1 MRVLTAR
8 NINAAEAI
16 FISDI
21 SERDVHRIV
30 DENLL
35 SDRTPKGKD
44 KRFDA
49 LDLILVSFYFD
60 TANELSKP
68 ARMTVID
75 SFIRKFGARFKR
87 PPQANEDW
95 TVAVGADGHIKVDFA
110 KRIEAI
116 QRRMEA
122 LDAVNALV
130 SVTDAFDGEPVFKGT
145 RVPVRTI
152 DILLKNGVA
161 PEDIAGH
168 FPSLTK
174 EMIEAAPL
182 WVKVHPAKGR
192 PRSFGELNLCW
203 KIKSSNEYDFV

>member
-35 SDRTPKGKD
+35 SDRTPKGKN
-44 KRFDA
+44 KRFDG
-49 LDLILVSFYFD
+49 LDLILLSFYFH

-75 SFIRKFGARFKR
+75 SFIKKFGARFKR
-87 PPQANEDW
+87 SPQANEDW

-116 QRRMEA
+116 HRRMAA

-145 RVPVRTI
+145 RVPVRTV
-152 DILLKNGVA
+152 DVLLKKGVSPKDLTA
-161 PEDIAGH
+161 H
-168 FPSLTK
+168 FPTLTK

-182 WVKVHPAKGR
+182 WVRVHPAKGR
-192 PRSFGELNLCW
+192 PRSFGEINPSW
-203 KIKSSNEYDFV
+203 KLKSSTEYDFV